1 MIMRAFAA
9 DEANAAPT
17 LPALRVAVRVVVVVG
32 AAAALLRLLLRSFSF
47 SLMR

>member
-17 LPALRVAVRVVVVVG
+17 LPALRVDVRVVVVG